1 QRFASSVDCCQFG
14 KRGGIAMDTIQTYRN
29 DIKKT
34 LLRYAKLRPSD
45 GDIRVDPVFDETR
58 DHYTLMYVGW
68 NRGERVRGEVAYV
81 RIADGKVYIEWDG
94 IGYGI
99 TDELIAGGIPENKIV
114 HAFLPEEASVT

>member
-1 QRFASSVDCCQFG
+1 
-14 KRGGIAMDTIQTYRN
+14 MDTIQTYRN
-29 DIKKT
+29 VIKKT
-34 LLRYAKLRPSD
+34 LLRYAKLRPSH

-114 HAFLPEEASVT
+114 HAFLPEEDSVT